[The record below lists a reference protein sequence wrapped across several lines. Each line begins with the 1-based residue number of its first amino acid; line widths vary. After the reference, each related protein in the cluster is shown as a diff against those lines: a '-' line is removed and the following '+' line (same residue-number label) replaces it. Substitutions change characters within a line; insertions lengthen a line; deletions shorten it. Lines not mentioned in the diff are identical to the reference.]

1 MEEIKFKYSNVD
13 KNKLIDDL
21 LESPYLS
28 NFFIDNDLSS
38 SVVEDNLLTF
48 INYDTEK
55 NRCIECT
62 GMLECKQDNV
72 GLEPVI
78 SYEEGKVVSS
88 YTECPYLR
96 HRKRQEQQDQNID
109 AMHLPSSIF
118 EASLA
123 DIDFDR
129 GKNKV
134 EILNKMTN
142 FITLYK
148 NGERV
153 KGMYLWGRYG
163 VGKTYLLSALANEV
177 IKNDIKVSIAY
188 YPDLVREFKS
198 SIGDKAVSIE
208 AVISKLKQ
216 VEVLMLDDIGGE
228 GNSVWVRDEILGPIL
243 QYRLLDHKPTFFT
256 SNLPLKSLVEEHFAK
271 FTSAKAVVRA
281 ARIGT
286 RIKNLVGD
294 NDIEM

>member
-1 MEEIKFKYSNVD
+1 MEEMKFGYQKVN
-13 KNKLIDDL
+13 KEKLIEDL
-21 LESPYLS
+21 FESPYLS
-28 NFFIDNDLSS
+28 NFFIDNDLTSD
-38 SVVEDNLLTF
+38 VVEEHLLTF
-48 INYDTEK
+48 MNYNIEK
-55 NRCIECT
+55 TRC
-62 GMLECKQDNV
+62 LECDGLKSCTQDNT

-78 SYEEGKVVSS
+78 EFVENKVVSS
-88 YTECPYLR
+88 YTECPFLR
-96 HRKRQEQQDQNID
+96 SRKLREQQDKNID

-118 EASLA
+118 EASLD
-123 DIDFDR
+123 DIDFQR

-148 NGERV
+148 NGEQV

-163 VGKTYLLSALANEV
+163 VGKTYLLSALANEL

-198 SIGDKAVSIE
+198 KISDSNASIE
-208 AVISKLKQ
+208 DAISKLKQ

-228 GNSVWVRDEILGPIL
+228 GTSVWVRDEILGPIL

-256 SNLPLKSLVEEHFAK
+256 SNLNIKSLVEAHFAN
-271 FTSAKAVVRA
+271 FTNSKAVIRA

-294 NDIEM
+294 NEIEM